1 MPQYEFVCNS
11 CKNVFS
17 KQLTLAEYEEGEVVP
32 TENSIVVGKGRSV
45 RGRQEGMK
53 FVVD

>member
-17 KQLTLAEYEEGEVVP
+17 KQLTLAEYEEGEVLCPECHSDDVEQRW
-32 TENSIVVGKGRSV
+32 TNLHVVTRKKSA
-45 RGRQEGMK
+45 
-53 FVVD
+53 